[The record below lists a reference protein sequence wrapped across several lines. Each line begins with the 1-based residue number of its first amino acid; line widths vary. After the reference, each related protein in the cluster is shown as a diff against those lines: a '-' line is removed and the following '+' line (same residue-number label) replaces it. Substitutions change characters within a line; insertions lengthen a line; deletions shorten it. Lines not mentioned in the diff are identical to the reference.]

1 MENQAMRR
9 IAIYS
14 FFDKQGIVDGYVEY
28 FLDDFVSN
36 VDDMIIVSNGQ
47 LEQRQKAKLEK
58 YTKQIVERENQGFDI
73 WGYKTGLETLG
84 WDKLAQ
90 YDEVV
95 IANNTIMGPV
105 VSLNH
110 MFDEMAERD
119 IDFWGITR
127 HYQFDGDPFGC
138 NEYGYIPEHI
148 QSYFM
153 VFRKRMVASKEFQSY
168 WDNLPMLHDYNE
180 AVGMHE
186 TAFTK
191 KFADFGFSWD
201 TYVDTSDYKDL
212 SLFPLMDYPTA
223 LIRDKKCP
231 IIKKRAFFQDYNN
244 LMLGTVGQ
252 QTVEL
257 YEYINECTD
266 YDVNYIWDTI
276 LRTCHQADFHKCLQL
291 NYILSSEPV
300 DKRAYDEDL
309 KKYKTAL
316 FMHLYF
322 DDLADSSLRYASAM
336 PEYADI
342 YITTNTEEK
351 KKVFEEKFKELKCNK
366 LEIRVVPNRGRDV
379 SSLLV
384 SLRDA
389 LPQYD
394 IACFYHDKKSGQVT
408 PGSVGESFGYKC
420 AENVLY
426 NRNFV
431 YRILKTFDDNPRL
444 GLLSPPEPN
453 HADYFASLGHEWF
466 NNFGNTKEL
475 AERLGIQVPMD
486 ENKEPIAPLGSVF
499 WFRVKA
505 MEPLHNYPWK
515 YEDFPQEPLP
525 IDSTISHA
533 IERIRPFAV
542 QQAGYYPGFLMVDKY
557 ARIEFTNLRQY
568 LRNYVMFLKRHDFLI
583 GKQNEIINLMD
594 ETYQRR
600 QESGVPM
607 PMPKVTMAAKVEAV
621 CKKIIPSKL
630 YNVLIK
636 IKRKIFGPHI

>member
-1 MENQAMRR
+1 MIKNTNMKRA
-9 IAIYS
+9 AVYS
-14 FFDKQGIVDGYVEY
+14 FFDQQGKVDGYIEY
-28 FLDDFVSN
+28 FLDDFIKNIERLV
-36 VDDMIIVSNGQ
+36 IVSNSS
-47 LEQRQKAKLEK
+47 LKKEEKAKLEK
-58 YTKQIVERENQGFDI
+58 YTTEILERENKGFDI
-73 WGYKTGLETLG
+73 WGYKTGLEYIG
-84 WDKLAQ
+84 WDELIQ
-90 YDEVV
+90 YDEIV

-105 VSLNH
+105 FSLNC
-110 MFDEMAERD
+110 MFEEMSKREV
-119 IDFWGITR
+119 DFWGITR

-153 VFRKRMVASKEFQSY
+153 VFRKRMISAKEFQSY
-168 WDNLPMLHDYNE
+168 WEKLPMLHNYNE

-191 KFADFGFSWD
+191 RFADMGFSWD
-201 TYVDTSDYKDL
+201 TYVDTSDYKTL
-212 SLFPLMDYPTA
+212 SLFPLMDYPVA

-257 YEYINECTD
+257 YEYIRDHTD
-266 YDVNYIWDTI
+266 FDVNYIWDTI
-276 LRTCHQADFHKCLQL
+276 LRTCHQADFQKCLQL
-291 NYILSSEPV
+291 NYILSSEEIG
-300 DKRAYDEDL
+300 DNEDYKKL
-309 KKYKTAL
+309 SKYKTAL

-322 DDLADSSLRYASAM
+322 DDLADVSLRYASAM

-351 KKVFEEKFKELKCNK
+351 KRVFQEKFKQLRCNR

-384 SLRDA
+384 SLQDV
-389 LPQYD
+389 LPRYD
-394 IACFYHDKKSGQVT
+394 IACFYHDKKSGQVM

-426 NRNFV
+426 NKNFV
-431 YRILKTFDDNPRL
+431 YRVLKTFDENPRL

-453 HADYFASLGHEWF
+453 HAEYFASLGHEWF
-466 NNFGNTKEL
+466 NNFSNTKEL
-475 AERLGIQVPMD
+475 AKKLNIDVPMD
-486 ENKEPIAPLGSVF
+486 ESKEPIAPLGSVF

-505 MEPLHNYPWK
+505 LEPLHKYPWK
-515 YEDFPQEPLP
+515 YEDFPEEPLP

-542 QQAGYYPGFLMVDKY
+542 QQAGYYPGFLMVDRF

-568 LRNYVMFLKRHDFLI
+568 LRNYVHFLERHDFLV
-583 GKQNEIINLMD
+583 GKQSEIINLMD
-594 ETYQRR
+594 ERYWQMQGTVPSLQTQSIMMRI
-600 QESGVPM
+600 ES
-607 PMPKVTMAAKVEAV
+607 V
-621 CKKIIPSKL
+621 CKRIIPNRI
-630 YNVLIK
+630 YNFLIK
-636 IKRKIFGPHI
+636 IKRKIFKPHI

>member
-1 MENQAMRR
+1 
-9 IAIYS
+9 
-14 FFDKQGIVDGYVEY
+14 
-28 FLDDFVSN
+28 
-36 VDDMIIVSNGQ
+36 
-47 LEQRQKAKLEK
+47 
-58 YTKQIVERENQGFDI
+58 
-73 WGYKTGLETLG
+73 
-84 WDKLAQ
+84 
-90 YDEVV
+90 
-95 IANNTIMGPV
+95 MGPV
-105 VSLNH
+105 VSLKN
-110 MFDEMAERD
+110 MFDEMSQKD

-153 VFRKRMVASKEFQSY
+153 VFRRKIISSEAFQDY
-168 WDNLPMLHDYNE
+168 WKNLPMLRDYNE

-186 TAFTK
+186 TVFTK

-223 LIRDKKCP
+223 LMRDKKCP

-309 KKYKTAL
+309 KKYKIAL

-322 DDLADSSLRYASAM
+322 DDLADSSLRYASSM
-336 PEYADI
+336 PKYADI

-384 SLRDA
+384 SLRDE

-426 NRNFV
+426 NQNFV
-431 YRILKTFDDNPRL
+431 YRVLKTFDENPRL

-515 YEDFPQEPLP
+515 YASLED
-525 IDSTISHA
+525 DMG
-533 IERIRPFAV
+533 PFLKFCV
-542 QQAGYYPGFLMVDKY
+542 Y
-557 ARIEFTNLRQY
+557 ARITDVTVNHLFHGTP
-568 LRNYVMFLKRHDFLI
+568 K
-583 GKQNEIINLMD
+583 EISFMD
-594 ETYQRR
+594 EVEKWLNEEFGGKCVITRGADLYIDVQPK
-600 QESGVPM
+600 GVS
-607 PMPKVTMAAKVEAV
+607 KGRSAVEL
-621 CKKIIPSKL
+621 KQQL
-630 YNVLIK
+630 G
-636 IKRKIFGPHI
+636 RKILVCIGDAENDLSMLDDADYSYCPADAIIKDKYENVYC

>member
-1 MENQAMRR
+1 MQKNGNMRR
-9 IAIYS
+9 VAIYS
-14 FFDKQGIVDGYVEY
+14 FFDNQGIVDGYIEY
-28 FLDDFVSN
+28 FLNDFIKN
-36 VDDMIIVSNGQ
+36 VERLVVVSNGK
-47 LEQRQKAKLEK
+47 LPADQRKKFEK
-58 YTKQIVERENQGFDI
+58 FTEEIIERENSGFDI
-73 WGYKTGLETLG
+73 WGYKTGLSYLGWETLN
-84 WDKLAQ
+84 Q

-95 IANNTIMGPV
+95 IANNTIMGPIG
-105 VSLNH
+105 SLQD
-110 MFDEMAERD
+110 MFLEMSSRN

-153 VFRKRMVASKEFQSY
+153 VFRKKMVSSVQFQNY
-168 WDNLPMLHDYNE
+168 WDKLPMLHDYNE

-191 KFADFGFSWD
+191 KFADFGFKWD
-201 TYVDTSDYKDL
+201 TYVDTTDLKDL
-212 SLFPLMDYPTA
+212 SLFPLMDYPTV
-223 LIRDKKCP
+223 LVRDKKCP

-257 YEYINECTD
+257 YEYIKEHTD

-276 LRTCHQADFHKCLQL
+276 LRTCHQADFQKCLQL
-291 NYILSSEPV
+291 NYILSSEQIENEEEYQ
-300 DKRAYDEDL
+300 KL
-309 KKYKTAL
+309 SKYKTAL

-322 DDLADSSLRYASAM
+322 DDLADLSLRYAASM

-351 KKVFEEKFKELKCNK
+351 KAVFEKKFKQLQCNK
-366 LEIRVVPNRGRDV
+366 LEVRVVPNRGRDV

-384 SLRDA
+384 SLKDV
-389 LPQYD
+389 LPKYD

-426 NRNFV
+426 NKNFV
-431 YRILKTFDDNPRL
+431 YRVLKAFDDNPRM

-453 HADYFASLGHEWF
+453 HAEYFASLGHEWF
-466 NNFGNTKEL
+466 NNFPNTKEL
-475 AERLGIQVPMD
+475 AERLNIQVPMD
-486 ENKEPIAPLGSVF
+486 ESKEPIAPLGSVF

-515 YEDFPQEPLP
+515 YEDFPEEPLP

-568 LRNYVMFLKRHDFLI
+568 LRNYVHFLERHNFLI
-583 GKQNEIINLMD
+583 GKQYDIIKLMD
-594 ETYQRR
+594 ETYNMAQ
-600 QESGVPM
+600 SGMKAPAM
-607 PMPKVTMAAKVEAV
+607 ASSTAAKIERI
-621 CKKIIPSKL
+621 CKRVIPGRL
-630 YNVLIK
+630 YNFLIK
-636 IKRKIFGPHI
+636 IKRKIFNQQI